1 MSDYSISSHS
11 SGAQLCTLP
20 NGLTIILLEDKSA
33 PVVSVQAWCEAGSI
47 HEDKWLGAGLSHVLE
62 HMLFK
67 GTSTRGKGRIDQEVQ
82 EAGGY
87 MNAYTSFDRTVYY
100 INTPSSGTHVAV
112 DILCDI
118 MQNASL
124 PEDELI
130 SELDVIRREMDMNHD
145 DPARRSGRGL
155 FETAYLHSPYRY
167 TVIGYPDVFNRIS
180 REDVFDYYRKMYTPS
195 NQFFIVVGDIDV
207 KKITDQ
213 ISAAYKDSPFSP
225 LPPAFIPPEPP
236 QLAPR
241 QRVEES
247 SIELGHTH
255 LSWHIPDIR
264 HEDLPALETLSII
277 LGGGRSSRL
286 YRSLREEQGVVHAID
301 AWTYNPGNPG
311 LFGISAVFDGGQYE
325 KAVQSIEAELQGV
338 REKGVTSSEVAKA
351 VKQFTSATLAAR
363 KTMQG
368 QAQDLG
374 GAWMAARDL
383 GFSNRYL
390 SQVQSITAEK
400 IVEVANRYM
409 FPDNRSTFAL
419 LPKGSSPVSLRKS
432 ANVHRT
438 EIEKWEPGNGMRV
451 LFKQDDRLPFVEIR
465 SVFFGG
471 VLEESNTDSGITQL
485 MSQGL
490 LKGTADRSAGEIME
504 AIEAIGGSVEA
515 YAGNNSFGLNIEVL
529 NQDVKFGLDLLRE
542 TLRFPSFPSTEIE
555 RERQVQM
562 AGIRAQKD
570 QLLGRCFKLMKK
582 GLFGEK
588 GYGLSNAGEESSVQS
603 LSIEQIKSHHGRLVK
618 PGNQVLSIFG
628 DIDIEQVKKELLNL
642 WEDCSESSRIE
653 LPRSPSETR
662 VETLALSE
670 TCDKKQSVVVFGFPG
685 TTFFDKERH
694 ALDLLQ
700 ETCSDLGSR
709 LFMRIRDE
717 LGLAYYVGAQHMP
730 GLVRGYFGFY
740 AGTSPEHVE
749 QVKEEFKIQ
758 INKIKS
764 EGITQQELDRSK
776 AKMLGQKQI
785 ARQDLGHL
793 AMASALDELYG
804 LGFQHPLEEDAAIHA
819 VSLEDVQKA
828 AEKIFDLENST
839 VAVVGP

>member
-47 HEDKWLGAGLSHVLE
+47 HEEKWLGAGLSHVLE

-67 GTSTRGKGRIDQEVQ
+67 GTTTRGKGRIDQEVQ

-195 NQFFIVVGDIDV
+195 NQFFIVVGDIDI
-207 KKITDQ
+207 KKIADQ

-225 LPPAFIPPEPP
+225 LPPAFIPSEPP

-400 IVEVANRYM
+400 IVEVANKYM

-419 LPKGSSPVSLRKS
+419 LPNGSSPVSLQKS
-432 ANVHRT
+432 ANIHRT

-465 SVFFGG
+465 SVFLGG
-471 VLEESNTDSGITQL
+471 VLEESNADSGITQL

-490 LKGTADRSAGEIME
+490 LKGTADRTAGEIME

-628 DIDIEQVKKELLNL
+628 DIDIEQVKKELSNL
-642 WEDCSESSRIE
+642 WEDSSESSRIE
-653 LPRSPSETR
+653 LPQSPSETR
-662 VETLALSE
+662 VESLDLSE

-730 GLVRGYFGFY
+730 GIVRGYFGFY

-804 LGFQHPLEEDAAIHA
+804 LGFQHPLEEDAAIRA

>member
-47 HEDKWLGAGLSHVLE
+47 HEEKWLGAGLSHVLE

-67 GTSTRGKGRIDQEVQ
+67 GTTTRGKGRIDQEVQ

-195 NQFFIVVGDIDV
+195 NQFFIVVGDIDIT
-207 KKITDQ
+207 KIADQ

-225 LPPAFIPPEPP
+225 LPPAFIPSEPP

-400 IVEVANRYM
+400 IVEVANKYM

-419 LPKGSSPVSLRKS
+419 LPKGSSPVSLQKS

-471 VLEESNTDSGITQL
+471 VLEESNADSGITQL

-490 LKGTADRSAGEIME
+490 LKGTADRTAGEIME

-628 DIDIEQVKKELLNL
+628 DIDIERVKKELSNL
-642 WEDCSESSRIE
+642 WEDSSESSRIE
-653 LPRSPSETR
+653 LPQSPSETR
-662 VETLALSE
+662 VESLDLSE

-730 GLVRGYFGFY
+730 GIVRGYFGFY

-804 LGFQHPLEEDAAIHA
+804 LGFQHPLEEDAAIRA

>member
-20 NGLTIILLEDKSA
+20 NGLTIILLEDKNA

-67 GTSTRGKGRIDQEVQ
+67 GTTTRGKGRIDQEVQ

-180 REDVFDYYRKMYTPS
+180 RGDVFDYYRKMYTPS
-195 NQFFIVVGDIDV
+195 NQFFIVVGDIDI
-207 KKITDQ
+207 KKIADQ
-213 ISAAYKDSPFSP
+213 ISAAYKGSPFSP

-286 YRSLREEQGVVHAID
+286 YRSLREEQGIVHAID

-325 KAVQSIEAELQGV
+325 KAVQGIEAELQGV

-409 FPDNRSTFAL
+409 FTDNRSTFAL
-419 LPKGSSPVSLRKS
+419 LPKGSSPVSLKKS

-451 LFKQDDRLPFVEIR
+451 LFKQDVRLPFVEIR

-471 VLEESNTDSGITQL
+471 VLEESNADSGITQL

-490 LKGTADRSAGEIME
+490 LKGTADRSAAEIME

-542 TLRFPSFPSTEIE
+542 TLRFPSFPSTEME

-628 DIDIEQVKKELLNL
+628 DIDIEQVKKELSNL
-642 WEDCSESSRIE
+642 WEDSSESSMIE
-653 LPRSPSETR
+653 LPQSPSETR

-730 GLVRGYFGFY
+730 GIVRGYFGFY

-804 LGFQHPLEEDAAIHA
+804 LGFQHPLEEDAAIRA

>member
-390 SQVQSITAEK
+390 SQVQSITVEK

-828 AEKIFDLENST
+828 AEKIFNLENST

>member
-819 VSLEDVQKA
+819 VSLEDVQTA
-828 AEKIFDLENST
+828 AEKIFNLENST
-839 VAVVGP
+839 VAVAGP

>member
-33 PVVSVQAWCEAGSI
+33 PVISVQAWCEAGSI

-67 GTSTRGKGRIDQEVQ
+67 GTTTRGKGRIDQEVQ

-100 INTPSSGTHVAV
+100 INMPSSGTHVAV

-225 LPPAFIPPEPP
+225 LPPAFIPSEPP

-286 YRSLREEQGVVHAID
+286 YRSLREEQGVVHSID

-338 REKGVTSSEVAKA
+338 REKGVTASEVGKA

-374 GAWMAARDL
+374 SAWMAARDL

-390 SQVQSITAEK
+390 SQVQSSTAEK

-409 FPDNRSTFAL
+409 FPDNRTIFAL

-438 EIEKWEPGNGMRV
+438 DIEKWEPGNGMRV

-471 VLEESNTDSGITQL
+471 VLEESNADSGITQL

-504 AIEAIGGSVEA
+504 AIEAIGGSVET

-555 RERQVQM
+555 RERQIQM

-570 QLLGRCFKLMKK
+570 QLLGRCFKLMKR
-582 GLFGEK
+582 GLFGQK

-642 WEDCSESSRIE
+642 WEDSSESSRIE
-653 LPRSPSETR
+653 LPQSPSETR

-730 GLVRGYFGFY
+730 GVVRGYFGFY

-804 LGFQHPLEEDAAIHA
+804 LGFQHPMEEDAAIRA

>member
-47 HEDKWLGAGLSHVLE
+47 HEEKWLGAGLSHVLE

-67 GTSTRGKGRIDQEVQ
+67 GTTTRGKGRIDQEVQ

-195 NQFFIVVGDIDV
+195 NQFFIVVGDIDIT
-207 KKITDQ
+207 KIADQ

-225 LPPAFIPPEPP
+225 LPPAFIPSEPP

-400 IVEVANRYM
+400 IVEVANKYM

-419 LPKGSSPVSLRKS
+419 LPKGSSPVSLQKS

-471 VLEESNTDSGITQL
+471 VLEESNADSGITQL

-490 LKGTADRSAGEIME
+490 LKGTADRTAGEIME

-628 DIDIEQVKKELLNL
+628 DIDIERVKKELSNL
-642 WEDCSESSRIE
+642 WEDSSESSRIE
-653 LPRSPSETR
+653 LPQSPSETR
-662 VETLALSE
+662 VESLDLSE

-730 GLVRGYFGFY
+730 GVVRGYFGFY

-804 LGFQHPLEEDAAIHA
+804 LGFQHPLEEDAAIRA

>member
-67 GTSTRGKGRIDQEVQ
+67 GTTTRGKGRIDQEVQ

-195 NQFFIVVGDIDV
+195 NQFFIVVGDIDI
-207 KKITDQ
+207 KKIADQ

-225 LPPAFIPPEPP
+225 LPPAFIPSEPP

-325 KAVQSIEAELQGV
+325 KAVQGIEAELQGV

-400 IVEVANRYM
+400 IVEVANKYM
-409 FPDNRSTFAL
+409 LPDNRSTFAL
-419 LPKGSSPVSLRKS
+419 LPKGSSPVSLQKS

-471 VLEESNTDSGITQL
+471 VLEESNADSGITQL

-628 DIDIEQVKKELLNL
+628 DIDIEQVKKELSNL
-642 WEDCSESSRIE
+642 WEDSSESSRIE
-653 LPRSPSETR
+653 LPQSPSETR
-662 VETLALSE
+662 VESLDLSE

-730 GLVRGYFGFY
+730 GIVRGYFGFY

-804 LGFQHPLEEDAAIHA
+804 LGFQHPLEEDAAIRA

>member
-11 SGAQLCTLP
+11 SGAQLCTLA

-47 HEDKWLGAGLSHVLE
+47 HEEKWLGAGLSHVLE

-67 GTSTRGKGRIDQEVQ
+67 GTTTRGKGRIDQEVQ

-100 INTPSSGTHVAV
+100 INMPSSGTHVAV

-180 REDVFDYYRKMYTPS
+180 RKDVFEYYRKMYTPS

-213 ISAAYKDSPFSP
+213 ISAAYKDSSFSP
-225 LPPAFIPPEPP
+225 LPPAFIPSEPP

-286 YRSLREEQGVVHAID
+286 YRSLREEQGVVHSID

-338 REKGVTSSEVAKA
+338 REKGVTASEVGKA

-390 SQVQSITAEK
+390 SQVQSSTAEK

-409 FPDNRSTFAL
+409 FPDNRTIFAL
-419 LPKGSSPVSLRKS
+419 LPKGSSPVSLSKS

-438 EIEKWEPGNGMRV
+438 DIEKWEPGNGMRV

-471 VLEESNTDSGITQL
+471 VLEESNADSGITQL

-490 LKGTADRSAGEIME
+490 LKGTANRSAGEIME
-504 AIEAIGGSVEA
+504 AIEAIGGSIET

-555 RERQVQM
+555 RERQIQM

-570 QLLGRCFKLMKK
+570 QLLGRCFKLMKR
-582 GLFGEK
+582 GLFGQK

-618 PGNQVLSIFG
+618 PGNQVLSVFG

-642 WEDCSESSRIE
+642 WEDSSESSRIE
-653 LPRSPSETR
+653 LPQSPSETR
-662 VETLALSE
+662 VETIALSE

-730 GLVRGYFGFY
+730 GVVRGYFGFY

-804 LGFQHPLEEDAAIHA
+804 LGFQHPMEEDAAIRA

>member
-47 HEDKWLGAGLSHVLE
+47 HEGKWLGAGLSHVLE

>member
-167 TVIGYPDVFNRIS
+167 TVIGYPDVFNRIN

>member
-67 GTSTRGKGRIDQEVQ
+67 GTTTRGKGRIDQEVQ

-180 REDVFDYYRKMYTPS
+180 RGDVFDYYRKMYTPS
-195 NQFFIVVGDIDV
+195 NQFFIVVGDIDI
-207 KKITDQ
+207 KKIADQ
-213 ISAAYKDSPFSP
+213 ISAAYKGSPFSP

-286 YRSLREEQGVVHAID
+286 YRSLREEQGIVHAID

-325 KAVQSIEAELQGV
+325 KAVQGIEAELQGV

-409 FPDNRSTFAL
+409 FTDNRSTFAL
-419 LPKGSSPVSLRKS
+419 LPKGSSPVSLKKS

-471 VLEESNTDSGITQL
+471 VLEESNADSGITQL

-490 LKGTADRSAGEIME
+490 LKGTADRSAAEIME

-515 YAGNNSFGLNIEVL
+515 YSGNNSFGLNIEVL

-542 TLRFPSFPSTEIE
+542 TLRFPSFPSTEME

-603 LSIEQIKSHHGRLVK
+603 LNIEQIKSHHGRLVK

-628 DIDIEQVKKELLNL
+628 DINIEQVKKELSNL
-642 WEDCSESSRIE
+642 WEDSSESSMIE
-653 LPRSPSETR
+653 LPQSPSETR

-730 GLVRGYFGFY
+730 GIVRGYFGFY

-804 LGFQHPLEEDAAIHA
+804 LGFQHPLEEDAAIRA

>member
-1 MSDYSISSHS
+1 MSEYSISSHP

-47 HEDKWLGAGLSHVLE
+47 HEDQWLGAGLSHVLE

-100 INTPSSGTHVAV
+100 INMPSSGTHVAV

-167 TVIGYPDVFNRIS
+167 TVIGYPDVFNRIT
-180 REDVFDYYRKMYTPS
+180 RADVFDYYRKMYTPS
-195 NQFFIVVGDIDV
+195 NQFFIVVGDIDIKQV
-207 KKITDQ
+207 ADQ
-213 ISAAYKDSPFSP
+213 ISEAYKDSPFRP
-225 LPPAFIPPEPP
+225 LPSSFIPPEPR
-236 QLAPR
+236 QLSPR

-286 YRSLREEQGVVHAID
+286 YRCLREEQGIVHAID

-311 LFGISAVFDGGQYE
+311 LFGISAVFDGENYE
-325 KAVQSIEAELQGV
+325 KTIKSIEAELQKINENGI
-338 REKGVTSSEVAKA
+338 TSSEVAKA
-351 VKQFTSATLAAR
+351 IKQFTSATLAAR

-390 SQVQSITAEK
+390 SQVQSTTADQ
-400 IVEVANRYM
+400 VLEVAKRYM
-409 FPDNRSTFAL
+409 IANNRTMFAL
-419 LPKGSSPVSLRKS
+419 LPKGSSPVSLTTTTSVNRS
-432 ANVHRT
+432 

-451 LFKQDDRLPFVEIR
+451 LFKKDDRLPFVEIR

-471 VLEESNTDSGITQL
+471 VLEESNADSGITQL

-490 LKGTADRSAGEIME
+490 LKGTTARSAAELME
-504 AIEAIGGSVEA
+504 SIEAIGGSIET

-529 NQDVKFGLDLLRE
+529 NQDVQFGLDLLKE
-542 TLRFPSFPSTEIE
+542 TLRSPAFPSAEIE
-555 RERQVQM
+555 RERLVQL

-570 QLLGRCFKLMKK
+570 QLLSRCFKLMKK

-588 GYGLSNAGEESSVQS
+588 GYGLSSAGEESSVQS
-603 LSIEQIKSHHGRLVK
+603 LSIEQIKSHHARLVT
-618 PGNQVLSIFG
+618 PGNQVLSVFG
-628 DIDIEQVKKELLNL
+628 DIDIDQVKKELSNL
-642 WEDCSESSRIE
+642 WEDTSSASGIE
-653 LPRSPSETR
+653 LPQSDSEAQ
-662 VETLALSE
+662 VENLTLSE
-670 TCDKKQSVVVFGFPG
+670 TCDKKQSVVVFGFHG
-685 TTFFDKERH
+685 TTLFDKERH

-730 GLVRGYFGFY
+730 GVVPGYFGFY

-749 QVKEEFKIQ
+749 QVKEEFKKQ
-758 INKIKS
+758 IEKIKS

-793 AMASALDELYG
+793 AMTSALDELYG
-804 LGFQHPLEEDAAIHA
+804 LGFQNPLKEDEAIRA
-819 VSLEDVQKA
+819 VSLEDVRKA
-828 AEKIFDLENST
+828 AQKIFNLKNST

>member
-195 NQFFIVVGDIDV
+195 NQFFIVVGDIDI

-225 LPPAFIPPEPP
+225 LPPAFIPSEPP

-286 YRSLREEQGVVHAID
+286 YRSLREEQGIVHAID

-325 KAVQSIEAELQGV
+325 KAVQSIEAELQGI

-419 LPKGSSPVSLRKS
+419 LPKGSSPVSLQKS

-471 VLEESNTDSGITQL
+471 VLEESHADSGITQL

-490 LKGTADRSAGEIME
+490 LKGTAKRSAGEIME

-529 NQDVKFGLDLLRE
+529 NQDVNFGLDLLRE
-542 TLRFPSFPSTEIE
+542 TLRFPTFPSTEIE

-628 DIDIEQVKKELLNL
+628 DIDVEQVKKELLNL
-642 WEDCSESSRIE
+642 WEDSSESSRIE
-653 LPRSPSETR
+653 LPQSSSETR
-662 VETLALSE
+662 IETLALSE

-764 EGITQQELDRSK
+764 EGITQKELDRSK

-804 LGFQHPLEEDAAIHA
+804 LGFQHPLEEDAAIRA

>member
-828 AEKIFDLENST
+828 AEKIFNLENST

>member
-47 HEDKWLGAGLSHVLE
+47 HEEKWLGAGLSHVLE

-67 GTSTRGKGRIDQEVQ
+67 GTTTRGKGRIDQEVQ

-195 NQFFIVVGDIDV
+195 NQFFIVVGDIDI
-207 KKITDQ
+207 KKIADQ

-225 LPPAFIPPEPP
+225 LPPAFIPSEPP

-400 IVEVANRYM
+400 IVEVANKYM

-419 LPKGSSPVSLRKS
+419 LPKGSSPVSLQKS

-471 VLEESNTDSGITQL
+471 VLEESNADSGITQL

-628 DIDIEQVKKELLNL
+628 DIDIEQVKKELSNL
-642 WEDCSESSRIE
+642 WEDSSESSRIE
-653 LPRSPSETR
+653 LPQSPSETR
-662 VETLALSE
+662 VESLDLSE

-730 GLVRGYFGFY
+730 GIVRGYFGFY

-804 LGFQHPLEEDAAIHA
+804 LGFQHPLEEDAAIRA

>member
-67 GTSTRGKGRIDQEVQ
+67 GTTTRGKGRIDQEVQ

-180 REDVFDYYRKMYTPS
+180 RGDVFDYYRKMYTPS
-195 NQFFIVVGDIDV
+195 NQFFIVVGDIDI
-207 KKITDQ
+207 KKIADQ
-213 ISAAYKDSPFSP
+213 ISAAYKGSPFSP

-286 YRSLREEQGVVHAID
+286 YRSLREEQGIVHAID

-325 KAVQSIEAELQGV
+325 KAVQGIEAELQGV

-419 LPKGSSPVSLRKS
+419 LPKGSSPVSLQKS

-471 VLEESNTDSGITQL
+471 VLEESNADSGITQL

-490 LKGTADRSAGEIME
+490 LKGTADRSAAEIME

-542 TLRFPSFPSTEIE
+542 TLRFPSFPSTEME

-628 DIDIEQVKKELLNL
+628 DIDIEQVKKELSNL
-642 WEDCSESSRIE
+642 WEDSSESSMIE
-653 LPRSPSETR
+653 LPQSPSETR

-730 GLVRGYFGFY
+730 GIVRGYFGFY

-804 LGFQHPLEEDAAIHA
+804 LGFQHPLEEDAAIRA

>member
-47 HEDKWLGAGLSHVLE
+47 HEEKWLGAGLSHVLE

-67 GTSTRGKGRIDQEVQ
+67 GTTTRGKGRIDQEVQ

-195 NQFFIVVGDIDV
+195 NQFFIVVGDIDI

-225 LPPAFIPPEPP
+225 LPPVFIPSEPP

-400 IVEVANRYM
+400 IVEVANKYM

-419 LPKGSSPVSLRKS
+419 LPKGSSPVSLQKS

-471 VLEESNTDSGITQL
+471 VLEESNADSGITQL

-490 LKGTADRSAGEIME
+490 LKGTADRTAGEIME

-628 DIDIEQVKKELLNL
+628 DIDIEQVKKELLSL
-642 WEDCSESSRIE
+642 WEDSSEPSRIE
-653 LPRSPSETR
+653 LPKSPSETR

-730 GLVRGYFGFY
+730 GIVRGYFGFY

-804 LGFQHPLEEDAAIHA
+804 LGFQHPLEEDAAIRA

>member
-67 GTSTRGKGRIDQEVQ
+67 GTTTRGKGRIDQEVQ

-195 NQFFIVVGDIDV
+195 NQFFIVVGDIDI
-207 KKITDQ
+207 KKIADQ

-286 YRSLREEQGVVHAID
+286 YRNLREEQGVVHAID

-325 KAVQSIEAELQGV
+325 KAVQGIEAELQGV

-351 VKQFTSATLAAR
+351 VKQFTSSTLAAR

-400 IVEVANRYM
+400 IVEVANKYM
-409 FPDNRSTFAL
+409 LPDNRSTFAL
-419 LPKGSSPVSLRKS
+419 LPKGSSPVSLQKS
-432 ANVHRT
+432 ANVHLT

-471 VLEESNTDSGITQL
+471 VLEESNADSGITQL

-490 LKGTADRSAGEIME
+490 LKGTADRTAGEIME

-542 TLRFPSFPSTEIE
+542 TLRFPSFPSTEME
-555 RERQVQM
+555 RELQVQM
-562 AGIRAQKD
+562 AGIRAQND

-628 DIDIEQVKKELLNL
+628 DIDIEQVKKELSNL
-642 WEDCSESSRIE
+642 WEDSSESSRIE
-653 LPRSPSETR
+653 LPQSPSETR
-662 VETLALSE
+662 VESLDLSE

-730 GLVRGYFGFY
+730 GVVRGYFGFY

-804 LGFQHPLEEDAAIHA
+804 LGFQHPLEEDAAIRA

>member
-195 NQFFIVVGDIDV
+195 NQFFIVVGDIDI
-207 KKITDQ
+207 KKIADQ

-225 LPPAFIPPEPP
+225 LPPAFIPSEPP

-325 KAVQSIEAELQGV
+325 KAVQGIEAELQGV

-419 LPKGSSPVSLRKS
+419 LPKGSSPVSLQKS

-465 SVFFGG
+465 SVFLGG
-471 VLEESNTDSGITQL
+471 VLEESNADSGITQL

-628 DIDIEQVKKELLNL
+628 DIDIERVKKELSNL
-642 WEDCSESSRIE
+642 WEDSSESSRIE
-653 LPRSPSETR
+653 LPQSPSETR
-662 VETLALSE
+662 VESLDLSE

-804 LGFQHPLEEDAAIHA
+804 LGFQHPLEEDAAIRA

>member
-20 NGLTIILLEDKSA
+20 NGLTIILLEDKNA

-67 GTSTRGKGRIDQEVQ
+67 GTTTRGKGRIDQEVQ

-180 REDVFDYYRKMYTPS
+180 RGDVFDYYRKMYTPS
-195 NQFFIVVGDIDV
+195 NQFFIVVGDIDI
-207 KKITDQ
+207 KKIADQ
-213 ISAAYKDSPFSP
+213 ISAAYKGSPFSP

-286 YRSLREEQGVVHAID
+286 YRSLREEQGIVHAID

-325 KAVQSIEAELQGV
+325 KAVQGIEAELQGV

-419 LPKGSSPVSLRKS
+419 LPKGSSPVSLKKS

-471 VLEESNTDSGITQL
+471 VLEESNADSGITQL

-490 LKGTADRSAGEIME
+490 LKGTADRSAAEIME

-542 TLRFPSFPSTEIE
+542 TLRFPSFPSTEME

-628 DIDIEQVKKELLNL
+628 DIDIEQVKKELSNL
-642 WEDCSESSRIE
+642 WEDSSESSMIE
-653 LPRSPSETR
+653 LPQSPSETR

-730 GLVRGYFGFY
+730 GIVRGYFGFY

-804 LGFQHPLEEDAAIHA
+804 LGFQHPLEEDAAIRA

>member
-47 HEDKWLGAGLSHVLE
+47 HEEKWLGAGLSHVLE

-67 GTSTRGKGRIDQEVQ
+67 GTTTRGKGRIDQEVQ

-100 INTPSSGTHVAV
+100 INMPSSGTHVAV

-180 REDVFDYYRKMYTPS
+180 RKDVYDYYRKMYTPS

-225 LPPAFIPPEPP
+225 LPPAFIPSEPP

-286 YRSLREEQGVVHAID
+286 YRSLREEQGVVHSID

-325 KAVQSIEAELQGV
+325 TAIQSIEAELQGV
-338 REKGVTSSEVAKA
+338 REKGVTASEVAKA

-390 SQVQSITAEK
+390 SQVQSSTAEK

-409 FPDNRSTFAL
+409 FPDNRTIFAL

-438 EIEKWEPGNGMRV
+438 DIEKWEPGNGMRV

-471 VLEESNTDSGITQL
+471 VLEESNADSGITQL

-490 LKGTADRSAGEIME
+490 LKGTANRSAGEIME
-504 AIEAIGGSVEA
+504 AIEAIGGSIET

-555 RERQVQM
+555 RERQIQM

-570 QLLGRCFKLMKK
+570 QLLGRCFKLMKR
-582 GLFGEK
+582 GLFGQK

-618 PGNQVLSIFG
+618 PGNQVLSVFG

-642 WEDCSESSRIE
+642 WEDRSESSRIE
-653 LPRSPSETR
+653 LPQSPPATR
-662 VETLALSE
+662 VATLALSE
-670 TCDKKQSVVVFGFPG
+670 TCNKKQSVVVFGFPG

-730 GLVRGYFGFY
+730 GVVRGYFGFY

-749 QVKEEFKIQ
+749 QVKQEFKIQ

-804 LGFQHPLEEDAAIHA
+804 LGFQHPMEEDAAIRA
-819 VSLEDVQKA
+819 VSLEDVQQA

>member
-471 VLEESNTDSGITQL
+471 VLKESNTDSGITQL

>member
-195 NQFFIVVGDIDV
+195 NQFFIVVGDIDI
-207 KKITDQ
+207 KKIADQ

-225 LPPAFIPPEPP
+225 LPPAFIPSEPP

-325 KAVQSIEAELQGV
+325 KAVQGIEAELQGV

-419 LPKGSSPVSLRKS
+419 LPKGSSPVSLQKS

-465 SVFFGG
+465 SVFLGG
-471 VLEESNTDSGITQL
+471 VLEESNADSGITQL

-628 DIDIEQVKKELLNL
+628 DIDIEQVKKELSNL
-642 WEDCSESSRIE
+642 WEDSSESSRIE
-653 LPRSPSETR
+653 LPQSPSETR

-804 LGFQHPLEEDAAIHA
+804 LGFQHPLEEDAAIRA

>member
-20 NGLTIILLEDKSA
+20 NGLTIILLEDKNA

-67 GTSTRGKGRIDQEVQ
+67 GTTTRGKGRIDQEVQ

-180 REDVFDYYRKMYTPS
+180 RGDVFDYYRKMYTPS
-195 NQFFIVVGDIDV
+195 NQFFIVVGDIDI
-207 KKITDQ
+207 KKIADQ
-213 ISAAYKDSPFSP
+213 ISAAYKGSPFSP

-286 YRSLREEQGVVHAID
+286 YRSLREEQGIVHAID

-325 KAVQSIEAELQGV
+325 KAVQGIEAELQGV

-409 FPDNRSTFAL
+409 FTDNRSTFAL
-419 LPKGSSPVSLRKS
+419 LPKGSSPVSLKKS

-471 VLEESNTDSGITQL
+471 VLEESNADSGITQL

-490 LKGTADRSAGEIME
+490 LKGTADRSAAEIME

-542 TLRFPSFPSTEIE
+542 TLRFPSFPSTEME

-642 WEDCSESSRIE
+642 WEDSSESSRIE
-653 LPRSPSETR
+653 LPQSPSETR

-730 GLVRGYFGFY
+730 GIVRGYFGFY

-804 LGFQHPLEEDAAIHA
+804 LGFQHPLEEDAAIRA

>member
-47 HEDKWLGAGLSHVLE
+47 HEEKWLGAGLSHVLE

-67 GTSTRGKGRIDQEVQ
+67 GTTTRGKGRIDQEVQ

-195 NQFFIVVGDIDV
+195 NQFFIVVGDIDI
-207 KKITDQ
+207 KKIADQ

-225 LPPAFIPPEPP
+225 LPPAFIPSEPP

-325 KAVQSIEAELQGV
+325 KAVQGIEAELQGV

-419 LPKGSSPVSLRKS
+419 LPKGSSPVSLQKS

-465 SVFFGG
+465 SVFLGG
-471 VLEESNTDSGITQL
+471 VLEESNADSGITQL

-628 DIDIEQVKKELLNL
+628 DIDIEQVKKELSNL
-642 WEDCSESSRIE
+642 WEDSSESSRIE
-653 LPRSPSETR
+653 LPQSPSETR

-804 LGFQHPLEEDAAIHA
+804 LGFQHPLEEDAAIRA

>member
-1 MSDYSISSHS
+1 M
-11 SGAQLCTLP
+11 
-20 NGLTIILLEDKSA
+20 
-33 PVVSVQAWCEAGSI
+33 QAWCEAGSI

-67 GTSTRGKGRIDQEVQ
+67 GTTTRGKGRIDQEVQ

-180 REDVFDYYRKMYTPS
+180 RGDVFDYYRKMYTPS
-195 NQFFIVVGDIDV
+195 NQFFIVVGDIDI
-207 KKITDQ
+207 KKIADQ
-213 ISAAYKDSPFSP
+213 ISAAYKGSPFSP

-286 YRSLREEQGVVHAID
+286 YRSLREEQGIVHAID

-325 KAVQSIEAELQGV
+325 KAVQGIEAELQGV

-409 FPDNRSTFAL
+409 FTDNRSTFAL
-419 LPKGSSPVSLRKS
+419 LPKGSSPVSLKKS

-471 VLEESNTDSGITQL
+471 VLEESNADSGITQL

-490 LKGTADRSAGEIME
+490 LKGTADRSAAEIME

-542 TLRFPSFPSTEIE
+542 TLRFPSFPSTEME

-628 DIDIEQVKKELLNL
+628 DIDIEQVKKELSNL
-642 WEDCSESSRIE
+642 WEDSSESSMIE
-653 LPRSPSETR
+653 LPQSPSETR

-730 GLVRGYFGFY
+730 GIVRGYFGFY

-804 LGFQHPLEEDAAIHA
+804 LGFQHPLEEDAAIRA

>member
-1 MSDYSISSHS
+1 MFSTESAARTCLIITGKCTRHRISFS
-11 SGAQLCTLP
+11 SWWVTL
-20 NGLTIILLEDKSA
+20 ISKRSQIKSA
-33 PVVSVQAWCEAGSI
+33 QPTKI
-47 HEDKWLGAGLSHVLE
+47 
-62 HMLFK
+62 
-67 GTSTRGKGRIDQEVQ
+67 
-82 EAGGY
+82 
-87 MNAYTSFDRTVYY
+87 
-100 INTPSSGTHVAV
+100 P
-112 DILCDI
+112 
-118 MQNASL
+118 
-124 PEDELI
+124 
-130 SELDVIRREMDMNHD
+130 
-145 DPARRSGRGL
+145 
-155 FETAYLHSPYRY
+155 HSAP
-167 TVIGYPDVFNRIS
+167 
-180 REDVFDYYRKMYTPS
+180 
-195 NQFFIVVGDIDV
+195 
-207 KKITDQ
+207 
-213 ISAAYKDSPFSP
+213 SP
-225 LPPAFIPPEPP
+225 LYLFHLNRLNWHPVKEWKNHR
-236 QLAPR
+236 LNW
-241 QRVEES
+241 
-247 SIELGHTH
+247 GHTH

-286 YRSLREEQGVVHAID
+286 YRSLREEQGVVHAVD

-325 KAVQSIEAELQGV
+325 KAIQSIEAELQGV

-419 LPKGSSPVSLRKS
+419 LPKGSSPVSLQKS

-471 VLEESNTDSGITQL
+471 VLEESHADSGITQL

-490 LKGTADRSAGEIME
+490 LKGTANRSAGEIME

-542 TLRFPSFPSTEIE
+542 TLRFPSFPSTEME

-628 DIDIEQVKKELLNL
+628 DIDIERVKKELSSL
-642 WEDCSESSRIE
+642 WEDSSEPSRIE
-653 LPRSPSETR
+653 LPQSPSETR

-730 GLVRGYFGFY
+730 GIVRGYFGFY

-804 LGFQHPLEEDAAIHA
+804 LGFQHPLEEDAAIRA

>member
-195 NQFFIVVGDIDV
+195 NQFFIVVGDIDI

-225 LPPAFIPPEPP
+225 LPPAFIPSEPP

-286 YRSLREEQGVVHAID
+286 YRSLREEQGIVHAID

-325 KAVQSIEAELQGV
+325 KAIQSIEAELQGV

-419 LPKGSSPVSLRKS
+419 LPKGSSPVSLQKS

-471 VLEESNTDSGITQL
+471 VLEESHADSGITQL

-490 LKGTADRSAGEIME
+490 LKGTAKRSAGEIME

-529 NQDVKFGLDLLRE
+529 NQDVNFGLDLLRE
-542 TLRFPSFPSTEIE
+542 TLRFPTFPSTEIE

-642 WEDCSESSRIE
+642 WEDSSESSRIE
-653 LPRSPSETR
+653 LPQSSSETR
-662 VETLALSE
+662 IETLALSE

-740 AGTSPEHVE
+740 SGTSPEHVE

-764 EGITQQELDRSK
+764 EGITQKELDRSK

-804 LGFQHPLEEDAAIHA
+804 LGFQHPLEEDAAIRA

>member
-47 HEDKWLGAGLSHVLE
+47 HEEKWLGAGLSHVLE

-67 GTSTRGKGRIDQEVQ
+67 GTTTRGKGRIDQEVQ

-180 REDVFDYYRKMYTPS
+180 RGDVFDYYRKMYTPS
-195 NQFFIVVGDIDV
+195 NQFFIVVGDIDI
-207 KKITDQ
+207 KKIADQ

-225 LPPAFIPPEPP
+225 LPPAFIPSEPP

-325 KAVQSIEAELQGV
+325 KAVQGIEAELQGV

-409 FPDNRSTFAL
+409 FTDNRSTFAL
-419 LPKGSSPVSLRKS
+419 LPKGSSPVSLKKS

-471 VLEESNTDSGITQL
+471 VLEESNADSGITQL

-515 YAGNNSFGLNIEVL
+515 YAGNNSFGLYIEVL

-628 DIDIEQVKKELLNL
+628 DIDIEQVKKELSNL
-642 WEDCSESSRIE
+642 WEDSSESSRIE
-653 LPRSPSETR
+653 LPQSPSETR
-662 VETLALSE
+662 VESLDLSE

-717 LGLAYYVGAQHMP
+717 LGLAYYVGAQHVP
-730 GLVRGYFGFY
+730 GIVRGYFGFY

-793 AMASALDELYG
+793 ATASALDELYG
-804 LGFQHPLEEDAAIHA
+804 LGFQHPLEEDAAIRA

>member
-1 MSDYSISSHS
+1 M
-11 SGAQLCTLP
+11 
-20 NGLTIILLEDKSA
+20 
-33 PVVSVQAWCEAGSI
+33 
-47 HEDKWLGAGLSHVLE
+47 
-62 HMLFK
+62 
-67 GTSTRGKGRIDQEVQ
+67 
-82 EAGGY
+82 
-87 MNAYTSFDRTVYY
+87 
-100 INTPSSGTHVAV
+100 
-112 DILCDI
+112 
-118 MQNASL
+118 
-124 PEDELI
+124 
-130 SELDVIRREMDMNHD
+130 
-145 DPARRSGRGL
+145 
-155 FETAYLHSPYRY
+155 
-167 TVIGYPDVFNRIS
+167 
-180 REDVFDYYRKMYTPS
+180 
-195 NQFFIVVGDIDV
+195 
-207 KKITDQ
+207 
-213 ISAAYKDSPFSP
+213 
-225 LPPAFIPPEPP
+225 
-236 QLAPR
+236 
-241 QRVEES
+241 
-247 SIELGHTH
+247 
-255 LSWHIPDIR
+255 
-264 HEDLPALETLSII
+264 
-277 LGGGRSSRL
+277 
-286 YRSLREEQGVVHAID
+286 
-301 AWTYNPGNPG
+301 
-311 LFGISAVFDGGQYE
+311 FGISAVFDGGQYE

-400 IVEVANRYM
+400 IVEVANSYM

-542 TLRFPSFPSTEIE
+542 TLRFPSFPSTAIE

-642 WEDCSESSRIE
+642 WEDCSESSRIV

>member
-642 WEDCSESSRIE
+642 WEDCSESSRIV

>member
-180 REDVFDYYRKMYTPS
+180 RDDVFDYYRKMYTPS

>member
-180 REDVFDYYRKMYTPS
+180 REDVFDYYRKMYIPS

>member
-47 HEDKWLGAGLSHVLE
+47 HEEKWLGAGLSHVLE

-67 GTSTRGKGRIDQEVQ
+67 GTTTRGKGRIDQEVQ

-195 NQFFIVVGDIDV
+195 NQFFIVVGDIDIT
-207 KKITDQ
+207 KIADQ

-225 LPPAFIPPEPP
+225 LPPAFIPSEPP

-400 IVEVANRYM
+400 IVEVANKYM
-409 FPDNRSTFAL
+409 LPDNRSTFAL
-419 LPKGSSPVSLRKS
+419 LPKGSSPVSLQKS

-471 VLEESNTDSGITQL
+471 VLEESNADSGITQL

-490 LKGTADRSAGEIME
+490 LKGTADRTAGEIME

-628 DIDIEQVKKELLNL
+628 DIDIEQVKKELSNL
-642 WEDCSESSRIE
+642 WEDSSESSRIE
-653 LPRSPSETR
+653 LPQSPSETR
-662 VETLALSE
+662 VESLDLSE

-730 GLVRGYFGFY
+730 GVVRGYFGFY

-804 LGFQHPLEEDAAIHA
+804 LGFQHPLEEDAAIRA

>member
-255 LSWHIPDIR
+255 LSWLIPDIR

>member
-47 HEDKWLGAGLSHVLE
+47 HEEKWLGAGLSHVLE

-67 GTSTRGKGRIDQEVQ
+67 GTTTRGKGRIDQEVQ

-195 NQFFIVVGDIDV
+195 NQFFIVVGDIDI
-207 KKITDQ
+207 KKIADQ

-225 LPPAFIPPEPP
+225 LPPAFIPSEPP

-400 IVEVANRYM
+400 IVEVANKYM
-409 FPDNRSTFAL
+409 LPDNRSTFAL
-419 LPKGSSPVSLRKS
+419 LPKGSSPVSLQKS

-471 VLEESNTDSGITQL
+471 VLEESNADSGITQL

-628 DIDIEQVKKELLNL
+628 DIDIEQVKKELSNL
-642 WEDCSESSRIE
+642 WEDSSESSRIE
-653 LPRSPSETR
+653 LPQSPSETR
-662 VETLALSE
+662 VESLDLSE

-730 GLVRGYFGFY
+730 GIVRGYFGFY

-804 LGFQHPLEEDAAIHA
+804 LGFQHPLEEDAAIRA